1 MMQQYSYRR
10 GGIIV
15 FLGSGLLWA
24 CNSIEVSRSPSLES
38 ANRPEVSTDDCPAPA
53 TALPEE
59 TTQLEI
65 AGRQYVS
72 SRFDYAPQSILLKGN
87 TVRFLA
93 REYDFVYCRKS
104 RHWTVQPGTLGEEW
118 IVEQSARFT
127 DRPDFSILEVEGDT
141 YQYRVVRDAASASN
155 AQDESVV
162 LELLIPGQEKPQ
174 RHTLYT
180 LADVQQ
186 ANGSP
191 EVGAMEHLGI
201 PYISVAKH
209 HGERIW
215 WTVAFEQG
223 EGNNGIATIVNYQ
236 PANDEMTL
244 IQPDE
249 LWSQQIL
256 DLVFTG
262 EPEQPTLWMG
272 LKRSSEGIRNVPA
285 AGLVAYQPTS
295 DDFSAGTVTAY
306 TPYNSPLVGAIPT
319 QLAIEGDQLWVGTR
333 NGVCQLAW
341 QVPEVP
347 ESWNC
352 WQFVSRAIASPGT
365 DAIPI
370 YPSLLGQ
377 TPATTLPIEASGDV
391 AEVLWW
397 MVDSTESQRGRY
409 EVRLAEGFEATID
422 QGASP
427 ILEPQWVEIAGRAPI
442 FWPGYWWVWQGDR
455 FVRPL
460 DHHLDNWIAGDR
472 GIGPTEQTGLR
483 NDWYAIR
490 GDLELLEL
498 SAESARVKYYS
509 GWVDDSLLIP
519 FPAVVEHSI
528 PKKAA
533 P

>member
-1 MMQQYSYRR
+1 ASME
-10 GGIIV
+10 
-15 FLGSGLLWA
+15 LH
-24 CNSIEVSRSPSLES
+24 C
-38 ANRPEVSTDDCPAPA
+38 
-53 TALPEE
+53 
-59 TTQLEI
+59 
-65 AGRQYVS
+65 
-72 SRFDYAPQSILLKGN
+72 K
-87 TVRFLA
+87 A
-93 REYDFVYCRKS
+93 RITGY
-104 RHWTVQPGTLGEEW
+104 
-118 IVEQSARFT
+118 
-127 DRPDFSILEVEGDT
+127 
-141 YQYRVVRDAASASN
+141 
-155 AQDESVV
+155 
-162 LELLIPGQEKPQ
+162 LIHDP
-174 RHTLYT
+174 
-180 LADVQQ
+180 
-186 ANGSP
+186 
-191 EVGAMEHLGI
+191 
-201 PYISVAKH
+201 KH
-209 HGERIW
+209 YGERIG

-236 PANDEMTL
+236 PASDEMTL

-365 DAIPI
+365 DAIPV

-397 MVDSTESQRGRY
+397 MVDGTESQRGRY

-442 FWPGYWWVWQGDR
+442 FWPGYWWV
-455 FVRPL
+455 
-460 DHHLDNWIAGDR
+460 
-472 GIGPTEQTGLR
+472 
-483 NDWYAIR
+483 
-490 GDLELLEL
+490 
-498 SAESARVKYYS
+498 
-509 GWVDDSLLIP
+509 
-519 FPAVVEHSI
+519 
-528 PKKAA
+528 
-533 P
+533 